1 MKNTCLYTLILM
13 AGALLSSCNDKV
25 DYNNHYEAI
34 PRTPVGEKLVENT
47 HLIAQIHSDT
57 TYKVTEGVQATEMAY
72 TSMDGFAMKI
82 FIFEVDLN
90 ETSVDMKVSM
100 PDGTNTYAMQPM
112 TQQAT
117 FMDRKGHKVWAGF
130 NADFYN
136 MSTGVPRG
144 PVHRE
149 GVAVKTNFDSGD
161 RGIFALTDKKKAL
174 VATSSEYPVVK
185 GALNLQEVVGGG
197 VSLLRDGNI
206 IPQTDQT
213 VEPRTCVGI
222 SADSTQVFV
231 LAVDGRNFTYS
242 TGMRLEELA
251 EVLGALGASTGINL
265 DGGGSTTFFVRNT
278 PDFSENRFTVRNW
291 PTDNGGKERS
301 VANGIVIIT
310 KNSIR

>member
-1 MKNTCLYTLILM
+1 MKNIYSYILILI
-13 AGALLSSCNDKV
+13 AGILSSSCNDKL
-25 DYNNHYEAI
+25 DYNNHFEAI
-34 PRTPVGEKLVENT
+34 PGTPVGTKLVENT
-47 HLIAQIHSDT
+47 NLIAHIHSDT

-72 TSMDGFAMKI
+72 TGMEGFAMKI

-90 ETSVDMKVSM
+90 EPSVDIKVSM
-100 PDGTNTYAMQPM
+100 PNGVNSYAMQPM
-112 TQQAT
+112 TEQAT
-117 FMDRKGHKVWAGF
+117 FMDREGHKVWGGF

-136 MSTGVPRG
+136 MTTGVPRG

-161 RGIFALTDKKKAL
+161 RGIFALTDEKKAL
-174 VATSSEYPVVK
+174 VATSSEYPEVK
-185 GALNLQEVVGGG
+185 NVLNLQEVVGAGA
-197 VSLLRDGNI
+197 SLLRDGNI

-222 SADSTQVFV
+222 SADSTQLYV
-231 LAVDGRNFTYS
+231 LAVDGRNFTHS
-242 TGMRLEELA
+242 MGMRLEELA
-251 EVLGALGASTGINL
+251 EVLAALGAATGINL
-265 DGGGSTTFFVRNT
+265 DGGGSTTFFVRNA

-310 KNSIR
+310 KN

>member
-1 MKNTCLYTLILM
+1 MKNIQLFILILV

-25 DYNNHYEAI
+25 DYNDRYEAI
-34 PRTPVGEKLVENT
+34 SKTPVGKKLVDNT
-47 HLIAQIHSDT
+47 DLIAHIHSDT

-72 TSMDGFAMKI
+72 TSMEGFAMKI

-90 ETSVDMKVSM
+90 EPSVDMKVSM
-100 PDGTNTYAMQPM
+100 PDGTNTFAMQPM

-117 FMDRKGHKVWAGF
+117 FMDREGHKVWAGF

-174 VATSSEYPVVK
+174 VATSSEYPTVRQT
-185 GALNLQEVVGGG
+185 LNLQEAVGGG
-197 VSLLRDGNI
+197 ASLLREGNI
-206 IPQTDQT
+206 ISQTDQS

-222 SADSTQVFV
+222 SADSTQVYV
-231 LAVDGRNFTYS
+231 LAVDGRNFSYS

-251 EVLGALGASTGINL
+251 EVLSALGASTGINL

-278 PDFSENRFTVRNW
+278 PDFSENRFTIRNW
-291 PTDNGGKERS
+291 PTDNGGKERA
-301 VANGIVIIT
+301 VANGVVIIS
-310 KNSIR
+310 KN